1 MKPILLFGTQF
12 TLSLVAYGLIA
23 LWYVVPWLAK
33 KPREAAL
40 VPLVWVHAFRMI
52 GGTVLAPGAVGA
64 GVPILFQKMIGYGD
78 LITAFLALL
87 ALAALRTRSSWAI
100 PLVWLVVTVGML
112 DTINAIIQSMRYDV
126 FTHALGVNWVIVTI
140 YVPAL
145 LVSSALI
152 LWQLVRSPAAEPT
165 AAKLA
170 AQH

>member
-12 TLSLVAYGLIA
+12 TLSLVAYALIA

-52 GGTVLAPGAVGA
+52 GGTVLA
-64 GVPILFQKMIGYGD
+64 
-78 LITAFLALL
+78 
-87 ALAALRTRSSWAI
+87 
-100 PLVWLVVTVGML
+100 
-112 DTINAIIQSMRYDV
+112 
-126 FTHALGVNWVIVTI
+126 
-140 YVPAL
+140 
-145 LVSSALI
+145 LI